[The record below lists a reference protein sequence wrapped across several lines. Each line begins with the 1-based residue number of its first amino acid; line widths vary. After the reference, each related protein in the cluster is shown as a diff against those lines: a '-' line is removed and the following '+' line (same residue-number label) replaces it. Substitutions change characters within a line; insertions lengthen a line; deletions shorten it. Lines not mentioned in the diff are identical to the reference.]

1 MGMQTDK
8 EKVMLASVLN
18 TIEDGIYVI
27 SRDFTVKFMN
37 EKMIELFGDGI
48 GRKCFE
54 IVNKSNAL
62 CPWCRSDRVF
72 AGESVHREV
81 YVPKV
86 DRTFEITSSPFKD
99 VDGEIFKLGIYH
111 DITRRKQREARLK
124 SSVEDYR
131 RIFEHVA
138 VGVYIS
144 TKEGKFVDAN
154 QALLDMLGY
163 SSKEEFLQID
173 IVRDLYLFPE
183 DRRMFQ
189 EMIERDGRVVDY
201 EVQFKRSDGTPIPV
215 LMTSHVRYDHQGNVI
230 GYEGINVDQT
240 QRYQMERRLREAH
253 DFMNKIVQS
262 APISIMAADLQGNII
277 IWNRAAE
284 QTLGY
289 KSDEV
294 IGKMHITRVYPEG
307 KAYEI
312 MKVLRSQEGGGV
324 GVFQPQ
330 PVLYVRRDGKI
341 IEGHL
346 SAAMIYDDDGNEAA
360 TVGSFVDLTERI
372 EMERALSK
380 TQEQLLHSEKLAA
393 MGRLTSQIAHELNNP
408 LYGIMNTLELL
419 KSEVPP
425 ENKRRKLLDMSL
437 SEIVRLADMLK
448 KMLSFSKPEQEV
460 KRPVN
465 VVTIVDEI
473 LMLHEKQL
481 QEHSIKIKTDYA
493 EKPENVYA
501 STNQLRQVFLNM
513 VSNARDAMPEGGTLT
528 VKVYSRGGFVTVE
541 FADTGVGIAKDNLDK
556 IFDSFFTTKSSVK
569 GVGLGLSVCYGF
581 IKDHGGDIKVES
593 RQGEGT
599 TFRISL
605 PVESSPGAS

>member
-1 MGMQTDK
+1 MNK
-8 EKVMLASVLN
+8 ETVMLNSILN
-18 TIEDGIYVI
+18 TIDDAIYVI
-27 SRDFTVKFMN
+27 SQDFTVEFMN
-37 EKMIELFGDGI
+37 RKMKDLFGEGV
-48 GRKCFE
+48 GKKCYQL
-54 IVNKSNAL
+54 INKSNSL
-62 CPWCRSDRVF
+62 CPWCRSDQVF
-72 AGESVHREV
+72 GGRSFTQEV
-81 YVPKV
+81 YLPKV
-86 DRTFEITSSPFKD
+86 DKTFKIISSPFKD
-99 VDGEIFKLGIYH
+99 SDDTVLKLGIYH
-111 DITRRKQREARLK
+111 DISQRKQREAELT
-124 SSVEDYR
+124 SSMEDYR
-131 RIFEHVA
+131 RIFDHVA

-154 QALLDMLGY
+154 QGLLDMLGY
-163 SSKEEFLQID
+163 SNKEEFLEID
-173 IVRDLYLFPE
+173 IITDLYLFPE
-183 DRRMFQ
+183 DRLMFQ

-201 EVQFKRSDGTPIPV
+201 EVQFKRKDGTSTPV

-240 QRYQMERRLREAH
+240 QRYQMERQLREAH
-253 DFMNKIVQS
+253 DFMNRIVQS
-262 APISIMAADLQGNII
+262 APISIMAADLAGDII
-277 IWNRAAE
+277 IWNKAAE
-284 QTLGY
+284 TTLGY
-289 KSDEV
+289 SSSEV
-294 IGKMHITRVYPEG
+294 IGKMHITKIYPEG
-307 KAYEI
+307 KAHEI
-312 MKVLRSQEGGGV
+312 MKVLRRPEDGGV
-324 GVFQPQ
+324 GVFPPQ
-330 PVLYVRRDGKI
+330 PVLYVRQDGRI

-393 MGRLTSQIAHELNNP
+393 MGRLTSQVAHELNNP

-448 KMLSFSKPEQEV
+448 KMLSFSKPEQEIK
-460 KRPVN
+460 KRVN
-465 VVTIVDEI
+465 VTTIVDEI

-481 QEHSIKIKTDYA
+481 QEYSIKISTDFEA
-493 EKPENVYA
+493 DLEDVYA
-501 STNQLRQVFLNM
+501 SSNQLRQVFLNM

-528 VKVYSRGGFVTVE
+528 VKTDSGNGFVNIR
-541 FADTGVGIAKDNLDK
+541 FADTGVGIAEDDLSK

-593 RQGEGT
+593 TPGEGT
-599 TFRISL
+599 QFIISL
-605 PVESSPGAS
+605 PIQQEAD

>member
-1 MGMQTDK
+1 MDK
-8 EKVMLASVLN
+8 EKIMLNSILD

-27 SRDFTVKFMN
+27 SRNFTIKFMN
-37 EKMIELFGDGI
+37 RRMREMFGEGV
-48 GRKCFE
+48 GQKCFKV
-54 IVNKSNAL
+54 VNKSNSQ
-62 CPWCRSDRVF
+62 CPWCRSNRVF
-72 AGESVHREV
+72 DGESVNREV
-81 YVPKV
+81 YIPKV
-86 DRTFEITSSPFKD
+86 DKTFEITSSPFKD
-99 VDGEIFKLGIYH
+99 SDGTVFKLGIYH
-111 DITRRKQREARLK
+111 DVTERKQREARLK
-124 SSVEDYR
+124 SSMEDYR

-154 QALLDMLGY
+154 RALLDMLGY
-163 SSKEEFLQID
+163 SSKEEFLEID

-201 EVQFKRSDGTPIPV
+201 EVQFKKKDGSPIPV

-230 GYEGINVDQT
+230 GYEGVNVDQT

-262 APISIMAADLQGNII
+262 APISIMSADLEGNII
-277 IWNRAAE
+277 IWNKAAE
-284 QTLGY
+284 KTLGY
-289 KSDEV
+289 SADEV
-294 IGKMHITRVYPEG
+294 LGKMHITKVYPNG

-312 MKVLRSQEGGGV
+312 MKVLRSPEDGGI
-324 GVFQPQ
+324 GVFPPQ

-380 TQEQLLHSEKLAA
+380 TQEQLLQSEKLAA

-448 KMLSFSKPEQEV
+448 KMLSFSKPEQELKKV
-460 KRPVN
+460 VN
-465 VVTIVDEI
+465 LTSVVDEI
-473 LMLHEKQL
+473 LLLHEKQL
-481 QEHSIKIKTDYA
+481 QEHSIKISPRF
-493 EKPENVYA
+493 EKNLPEVYA

-513 VSNARDAMPEGGTLT
+513 VSNARDAMPEGGSLT
-528 VKVYSRGGFVTVE
+528 VKTFSDEKFVNIT
-541 FADTGVGIAKDNLDK
+541 FSDTGVGISEENIGK

-581 IKDHGGDIKVES
+581 IKDHGGDIKVKS
-593 RQGEGT
+593 KQGEGT
-599 TFRISL
+599 TFIISL
-605 PVESSPGAS
+605 PVYRDKNDN

>member
-1 MGMQTDK
+1 
-8 EKVMLASVLN
+8 
-18 TIEDGIYVI
+18 
-27 SRDFTVKFMN
+27 
-37 EKMIELFGDGI
+37 
-48 GRKCFE
+48 
-54 IVNKSNAL
+54 
-62 CPWCRSDRVF
+62 
-72 AGESVHREV
+72 
-81 YVPKV
+81 
-86 DRTFEITSSPFKD
+86 
-99 VDGEIFKLGIYH
+99 
-111 DITRRKQREARLK
+111 
-124 SSVEDYR
+124 
-131 RIFEHVA
+131 
-138 VGVYIS
+138 
-144 TKEGKFVDAN
+144 
-154 QALLDMLGY
+154 
-163 SSKEEFLQID
+163 
-173 IVRDLYLFPE
+173 
-183 DRRMFQ
+183 
-189 EMIERDGRVVDY
+189 
-201 EVQFKRSDGTPIPV
+201 
-215 LMTSHVRYDHQGNVI
+215 
-230 GYEGINVDQT
+230 
-240 QRYQMERRLREAH
+240 
-253 DFMNKIVQS
+253 
-262 APISIMAADLQGNII
+262 
-277 IWNRAAE
+277 
-284 QTLGY
+284 
-289 KSDEV
+289 
-294 IGKMHITRVYPEG
+294 
-307 KAYEI
+307 
-312 MKVLRSQEGGGV
+312 
-324 GVFQPQ
+324 
-330 PVLYVRRDGKI
+330 VLYVRRDGKI

-528 VKVYSRGGFVTVE
+528 VNVYSVGGFVTVE

-581 IKDHGGDIKVES
+581 IRDHGGDIKVES

>member
-1 MGMQTDK
+1 MDK
-8 EKVMLASVLN
+8 TKMMLNSILA

-27 SRDFTVKFMN
+27 SQDFTVEFMN
-37 EKMIELFGDGI
+37 RQMLEMFGEGVGEKCYQII
-48 GRKCFE
+48 
-54 IVNKSNAL
+54 NKSNSQ
-62 CPWCRSDRVF
+62 CPWCRSNRVF
-72 AGESVHREV
+72 NGESIRREV
-81 YVPKV
+81 YIPKV
-86 DRTFEITSSPFKD
+86 DKTFEITSSPFKD
-99 VDGEIFKLGIYH
+99 SDGNIFKLGIYH
-111 DITRRKQREARLK
+111 DITESKQQEARLK
-124 SSVEDYR
+124 SSMEDYR

-163 SSKEEFLQID
+163 SSKEEFLEID
-173 IVRDLYLFPE
+173 IIKDLYLFPE

-201 EVQFKRSDGTPIPV
+201 EVQFRRKDGTAIPV
-215 LMTSHVRYDHQGNVI
+215 LMTSHVRYDHQGNII

-240 QRYQMERRLREAH
+240 QRYQMERKLREAH

-262 APISIMAADLQGNII
+262 APISIMAADLEGNII
-277 IWNRAAE
+277 TWNKAAE
-284 QTLGY
+284 KTLGY
-289 KSDEV
+289 ASDEV
-294 IGKMHITRVYPEG
+294 IGKMHITKVYPEG

-312 MKVLRSQEGGGV
+312 MKALRDPEDGEI
-324 GVFQPQ
+324 GVFPPQ
-330 PVLYVRRDGKI
+330 PVLYVRQDGRI
-341 IEGHL
+341 IDGHL

-393 MGRLTSQIAHELNNP
+393 MGRLTSQVAHELNNP

-425 ENKRRKLLDMSL
+425 DNKRRKLLDMSL

-448 KMLSFSKPEQEV
+448 KMLSFSKPEQEI
-460 KRPVN
+460 KKLVN
-465 VVTIVDEI
+465 VTTIVDEI

-481 QEHSIKIKTDYA
+481 QEHSIKISTDLDA
-493 EKPENVYA
+493 ELDDVYA
-501 STNQLRQVFLNM
+501 SSNQLRQVFLNM
-513 VSNARDAMPEGGTLT
+513 VSNARDAMPEGGTLS
-528 VKVYSRGGFVTVE
+528 VKTYSGNGFVYIG
-541 FADTGVGIAKDNLDK
+541 FADTGVGISEDNLGK

-593 RQGEGT
+593 MPGEGT
-599 TFRISL
+599 QFIISL
-605 PVESSPGAS
+605 PIQQEGD

>member
-1 MGMQTDK
+1 MDK
-8 EKVMLASVLN
+8 EKMMLGSILD

-37 EKMIELFGDGI
+37 QRMVELFGDGL
-48 GRKCFE
+48 GEKCYQ
-54 IVNKSNAL
+54 IINKSNAL

-72 AGESVHREV
+72 NGESFNREV
-81 YVPKV
+81 YIPKV
-86 DRTFEITSSPFKD
+86 DKTFEVTSSPFKD
-99 VDGEIFKLGIYH
+99 TDGNIFKLGIYH
-111 DITRRKQREARLK
+111 DITMRKQREARLK

-154 QALLDMLGY
+154 QGLLDMLGY
-163 SSKEEFLQID
+163 SNKEEFLKID
-173 IVRDLYLFPE
+173 IINDLYLFPE
-183 DRRMFQ
+183 DRKMFQ
-189 EMIERDGRVVDY
+189 ELIERDGRVVDY
-201 EVQFKRSDGTPIPV
+201 EVQFKRKDGTPIPV

-240 QRYQMERRLREAH
+240 QRYQMERKLREAH

-262 APISIMAADLQGNII
+262 APISIMAADLEGNII
-277 IWNRAAE
+277 IWNKAAE
-284 QTLGY
+284 KTLGY
-289 KSDEV
+289 KSGEV
-294 IGKMHITRVYPEG
+294 IGKMHITKVYPNG

-312 MKVLRSQEGGGV
+312 MKVLRSPDDGGI
-324 GVFQPQ
+324 GVFPPQ
-330 PVLYVRRDGKI
+330 PVLYVRRDGRI

-346 SAAMIYDDDGNEAA
+346 SAAMIYDDDGNEVA

-380 TQEQLLHSEKLAA
+380 TQEQLLQSEKLAA
-393 MGRLTSQIAHELNNP
+393 MGRLTSQVAHELNNP

-448 KMLSFSKPEQEV
+448 KMLSFSKPEQEI
-460 KRPVN
+460 KKFVN
-465 VVTIVDEI
+465 VTTIVDEI

-481 QEHSIKIKTDYA
+481 QEHSIKISEDFKKDI
-493 EKPENVYA
+493 EEVYA

-528 VKVYSRGGFVTVE
+528 VKTYAAKGFVNVE
-541 FADTGVGIAKDNLDK
+541 FTDTGVGISEENLGK

-581 IKDHGGDIKVES
+581 IKDHGGDIKVKS
-593 RQGEGT
+593 TSGQGT
-599 TFRISL
+599 TFTISL
-605 PVESSPGAS
+605 PIPKKEEV

>member
-1 MGMQTDK
+1 MDK
-8 EKVMLASVLN
+8 KKIMLNSILD
-18 TIEDGIYVI
+18 TIEDGIYVV
-27 SRDFTVKFMN
+27 SQDFTVEFMN
-37 EKMIELFGDGI
+37 QKMIELFGDGV
-48 GRKCFE
+48 GQKCFQF
-54 IVNKSNAL
+54 VNKSNSL

-72 AGESVHREV
+72 KGESFNREV
-81 YVPKV
+81 FLPKV
-86 DRTFEITSSPFKD
+86 DKTFEITSSPFKD
-99 VDGEIFKLGIYH
+99 SDGQIFKLGIYH
-111 DITRRKQREARLK
+111 DITERKHREARLK
-124 SSVEDYR
+124 SSMEDYR

-163 SSKEEFLQID
+163 SSKEEFLKID
-173 IVRDLYLFPE
+173 IVKDLYLYPG
-183 DRRMFQ
+183 DRKKFQ
-189 EMIERDGRVVDY
+189 KMIESDGRVIDY
-201 EVQFKRSDGTPIPV
+201 EVKFKRRDGSPIPV

-240 QRYQMERRLREAH
+240 QRYRMERKLREAH

-262 APISIMAADLQGNII
+262 APISIMAADLAGNII
-277 IWNRAAE
+277 IWNKAAE
-284 QTLGY
+284 RTLGY

-294 IGKMHITRVYPEG
+294 IGKMHITKVYPEG

-312 MKVLRSQEGGGV
+312 MKVLRSMEEGGL
-324 GVFQPQ
+324 GVFPVQPM
-330 PVLYVRRDGKI
+330 LYVRRDGKI
-341 IEGHL
+341 IEGNL
-346 SAAMIYDDDGNEAA
+346 SAAMIYDDDGKEVA

-380 TQEQLLHSEKLAA
+380 TQEQLLQSEKLAA
-393 MGRLTSQIAHELNNP
+393 MGRLTSQVAHELNNP

-448 KMLSFSKPEQEV
+448 KMLSFSKPEQEI

-493 EKPENVYA
+493 DDISDVYA

-513 VSNARDAMPEGGTLT
+513 VSNARDAMPEGGVLT
-528 VKVYSRGGFVTVE
+528 VKIFTENGFVNIRFT
-541 FADTGVGIAKDNLDK
+541 DTGVGIAEENLGK

-593 RQGEGT
+593 TPGEGT
-599 TFRISL
+599 AFTISL
-605 PVESSPGAS
+605 PVESSSRK